1 MSLLCRLLPLLSPCR
16 RYDLRVL
23 RETVVLRP
31 QWLIDAT
38 GAVIREHL
46 GLHRLPRRDGIAR
59 SK

>member
-1 MSLLCRLLPLLSPCR
+1 
-16 RYDLRVL
+16 LRVL

-46 GLHRLPRRDGIAR
+46 GLHRLPRRDAIAR